1 MFGLMR
7 HAPRLP
13 YCGTC
18 KTLGVLYGQRA
29 RILLNHDTVFL
40 AELLIAHAGEPE
52 WGSAYRSFNC
62 LTMPPRTAELP
73 IALQYAA
80 SVTVAL
86 AHFHVADHFADTGRF
101 RWRVAARWLSPA
113 YLRAAAR
120 LRGWGFPLDEV
131 SAILASQTARE
142 ANPQSL
148 EHVAEP
154 TMTATALAFSHGLRL
169 MGQPQLAES
178 TYRLGARFGYL
189 IYVLDAYEDR
199 ERDLKTGAFNP
210 LLTFLEIDARNEI
223 LAVVEELEP
232 QLPPALGDRLRTN
245 VEERLGLRPRV
256 LQHRCRKPARD
267 RWRQAVGF
275 ARSVRDRE
283 LKGQRG
289 GIVRGA
295 AVLASVTA
303 LAFLFPHQARRTESW
318 RECLGVSMNLMALGA
333 IFSAPAGPPPP
344 PPPHRP
350 LSVHQA
356 VPPRAPSGGG
366 GCNCKEAC
374 CESCGEGCGEGC
386 CEACCS
392 GCDCG

>member
-1 MFGLMR
+1 
-7 HAPRLP
+7 
-13 YCGTC
+13 
-18 KTLGVLYGQRA
+18 
-29 RILLNHDTVFL
+29 LLFS
-40 AELLIAHAGEPE
+40 HAGQPE

-62 LTMPPRTAELP
+62 LAMPRGTAELP
-73 IALQYAA
+73 TALQYAA

-131 SAILASQTARE
+131 SRILASQTARE

-169 MGQPQLAES
+169 MGRPELAES

-189 IYVLDAYEDR
+189 IYFLDAYEDR

-210 LLTFLEIDARNEI
+210 LLTFPEIDARREI

-256 LQHRCRKPARD
+256 LQHSCRKPVRN
-267 RWRQAVGF
+267 RWGQAVGF
-275 ARSVRDRE
+275 ARSLRE
-283 LKGQRG
+283 RERG
-289 GIVRGA
+289 GIIKGA

-303 LAFLFPHQARRTESW
+303 IAFLFPHQARRTESW

-344 PPPHRP
+344 PSPSHRP

-356 VPPRAPSGGG
+356 VPPRVPSGGG
-366 GCNCKEAC
+366 GCNCKDAC
-374 CESCGEGCGEGC
+374 CDVCSEGC